1 MRPASQLP
9 NRQARVDP
17 GVSPED
23 PQGFTLPELMV
34 AAMVTVIAFMGILY
48 TYARYLE
55 LDELSRNT
63 AIALQTSQNKIEA
76 IKNTQFDQ
84 IVATFNNQTFTSS
97 GINGRGVVTID
108 ATNPK
113 LMLVTVTF
121 SWKQTNNRM
130 MGEDTNLNGVLNTGE
145 DKNGNGLMDSPVQLI
160 AYIYNE

>member
-1 MRPASQLP
+1 MALGKRIT
-9 NRQARVDP
+9 N
-17 GVSPED
+17 
-23 PQGFTLPELMV
+23 QGFTLPELMV
-34 AAMVTVIAFMGILY
+34 AAMVTIIAFLGILY

-97 GINGRGVVTID
+97 GINGRGAVTID
-108 ATNPK
+108 STNPK
-113 LMLVTVTF
+113 LMLITVTF
-121 SWKQTNNRM
+121 CWKQTNTRL

-145 DKNGNGLMDSPVQLI
+145 DKNGNGTMDSPVQLI